1 MLDPAIMDSVKR
13 TGSSP
18 PQSPTCTVTESAC
31 RSAWARLIAKI
42 HEVDPLLCPQCG
54 ATMKVIAVLERPPL
68 VPQILDHLGLPTAA
82 PSFRV
87 PLDPPDGLPAGPPR
101 EWSHEPLFDHPP
113 TPIRPACPV

>member
-1 MLDPAIMDSVKR
+1 
-13 TGSSP
+13 
-18 PQSPTCTVTESAC
+18 
-31 RSAWARLIAKI
+31 
-42 HEVDPLLCPQCG
+42 
-54 ATMKVIAVLERPPL
+54 MKVIAVLARPPL

-113 TPIRPACPV
+113 TPIRPACRQVLV